1 MLRGLYQHY
10 NREPGAPLLALPA
23 PDSANTTGPPASGG
37 FERNLLGGLVHEYH
51 RAAVW
56 TEVLQPLC
64 AGPKCS
70 PSARPAGLNIGATLS
85 RMTSIAGIVALV
97 VVLVPLAIVGAV
109 FVWAAR
115 KDGAEDKALQARLGI
130 RRKTRLG
137 R

>member
-1 MLRGLYQHY
+1 VCQCVCS
-10 NREPGAPLLALPA
+10 GAPLFALLAR
-23 PDSANTTGPPASGG
+23 DSG
-37 FERNLLGGLVHEYH
+37 
-51 RAAVW
+51 
-56 TEVLQPLC
+56 
-64 AGPKCS
+64 
-70 PSARPAGLNIGATLS
+70 NIGATLS
-85 RMTSIAGIVALV
+85 RMTSVAGIVALV